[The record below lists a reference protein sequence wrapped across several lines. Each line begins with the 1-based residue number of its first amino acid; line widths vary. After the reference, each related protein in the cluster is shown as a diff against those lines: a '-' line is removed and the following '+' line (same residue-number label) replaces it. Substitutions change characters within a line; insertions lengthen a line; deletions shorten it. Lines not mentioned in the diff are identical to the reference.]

1 MNARTDEPYIPASQ
15 KLPEL
20 TVKSIILGVILAAL
34 LAGSNA
40 YLALKIG
47 QTITACIPAAIMSM
61 AVLGMFKRSNIL
73 ENNMVQTIASAGEVI
88 AASAIFTLPA
98 LLVIGHWESFPI
110 LETAMITIVGG
121 FIGIFFSIPLR
132 RALIIEER
140 LAFPEGVA
148 TAEVLKAGDQ
158 KGGSAKSIVVG
169 GLLAALM
176 QLCQGAFQFASSSL
190 AFWKKIGGSIVG
202 VNIGFSPVLVGAG
215 YIVGHKIGITLLI
228 GGIIMNWILI
238 PIFTSLNGIPEADS
252 LVKSAAMMKS
262 NLRYVGVGTMII
274 GGISAFISVLKPIR
288 VAIGHSFKT
297 FGSNKSGKKLLR
309 TEQDIPFS
317 YVLIGLLVL
326 FIPVYLILNHVFHS
340 FNLPLSSTTFFIL
353 VLVSLISTYVVGFLV
368 ASISGYMSGLV
379 GTSSNPLSGSLI
391 ASIVLVAFVIMS
403 VIGNEINY
411 IENTVA
417 ATGVAAG
424 LIMITAMV
432 AAMGVISCDNLQDL
446 KSGHIL
452 GSTPWKQE
460 VALFLGVIVSA
471 IVIAPIMQILF
482 EAYGIAG
489 MYPRAGMN
497 PDQNLAAPQSVL
509 LATIAQGML
518 GQSLPFN
525 LIMVGVGIGVIA
537 ILIDQYLKKTGN
549 GRFPA
554 LGVALGLYLPFEIV
568 TALFL
573 GGLLK
578 YIVMKT
584 QKHESGNNKGLL
596 FASGL
601 IAGEAITGIVLA
613 VPFAASQRTDIFQF
627 TPSWLTPYST
637 FIGFVLFAFIAF
649 MLVKTSQGSSKK
661 KA

>member
-1 MNARTDEPYIPASQ
+1 MAAKLDQPYISASK

-20 TVKSIILGVILAAL
+20 TLKSIILGVILAAL
-34 LAGSNA
+34 LSGSNA

-47 QTITACIPAAIMSM
+47 QTVTACIPAAIMSM
-61 AVLGMFKRSNIL
+61 AILGMFKNSNIL

-98 LLVIGHWESFPI
+98 LLVIGHWDSFPI
-110 LETAMITIVGG
+110 LETSLITIVGG

-158 KGGSAKSIVVG
+158 KSGSAKNIIIG
-169 GLLAALM
+169 GALAALM
-176 QLCQGAFQFASSSL
+176 QLCQGAFQFAAHSL
-190 AFWKKIGGSIVG
+190 AFWKKVGSSIIGF
-202 VNIGFSPVLVGAG
+202 NIGFSPVMIGAG
-215 YIVGHKIGITLLI
+215 YIVGHRVGITLLV
-228 GGIIMNWILI
+228 GGIVMNWVLI
-238 PIFTSLNGIPEADS
+238 PAFTFFDGIPQAVDFA
-252 LVKSAAMMKS
+252 KSAALMKS
-262 NLRYVGVGTMII
+262 NLRYVGVGTMIV
-274 GGISAFISVLKPIR
+274 GGIAAFISVLKPIR
-288 VAIGHSFKT
+288 VAIGHSFKS
-297 FGSNKSGKKLLR
+297 FGAGKSADKLPR

-317 YVLIGLLVL
+317 FVLIGLLVL
-326 FIPVYLILNHVFHS
+326 FVPVYIILNHVFQS
-340 FNLPLSSTTFFIL
+340 FNLPLSSATFFTL
-353 VLVSLISTYVVGFLV
+353 VLVSVISTYIVGFLV

-391 ASIVLVAFVIMS
+391 ASIILVALVVTT
-403 VIGNEINY
+403 VIGGEINY
-411 IENTVA
+411 AENVVA

-446 KSGHIL
+446 KSGHVL

-460 VALFLGVIVSA
+460 LALFLGVVVSA
-471 IVIAPIMQILF
+471 FAIAPIMQILF

-489 MYPRAGMN
+489 VFPRLGMN

-525 LIMVGVGIGVIA
+525 LIMIGVGIGVVA
-537 ILIDQYLKKTGN
+537 IVIDQYLKRTGK

-573 GGLLK
+573 GGILK
-578 YIVMKT
+578 YIVTKT
-584 QKHESGNNKGLL
+584 QKNKNGDSQGLL

-601 IAGEAITGIVLA
+601 IAGEAIIGILLA
-613 VPFAASQRTDIFQF
+613 IPFAASQRTDLFQY
-627 TPSWLTPYST
+627 TPAWLMPYST
-637 FIGFVLFAFIAF
+637 LIGFALFAYIAYK
-649 MLVKTSQGSSKK
+649 LVRAGQGTAVKK
-661 KA
+661 